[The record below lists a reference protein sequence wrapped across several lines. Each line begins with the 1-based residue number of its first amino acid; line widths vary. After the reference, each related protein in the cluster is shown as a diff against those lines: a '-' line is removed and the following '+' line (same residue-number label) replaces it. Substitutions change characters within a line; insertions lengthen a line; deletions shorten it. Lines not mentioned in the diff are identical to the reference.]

1 MKLLLSN
8 SMKDL
13 PDHKIHNFQE
23 EPRGVVAVGA
33 EDAVGV
39 VVAAG
44 DAGEDT
50 TETEIETTG
59 TTSLHRASGY
69 QQMSQSTPLA
79 TREVPLDPVT
89 TLQAAIRGLQ
99 PEAQNMDQIREIHI
113 QNLTQ
118 DQTQDMEA
126 LQIRMQVVLPTSQ
139 AHTHKILS
147 STPTRKAT
155 RIPTQ
160 EAHIN
165 NQVLINTVA
174 DTMLV
179 ITPGSYP
186 LYLGLFHKNIVTLP
200 TVRKT

>member
-39 VVAAG
+39 VVAAEG
-44 DAGEDT
+44 AGEDT

-69 QQMSQSTPLA
+69 QQMSQSIPLA
-79 TREVPLDPVT
+79 TREAPLEVT
-89 TLQAAIRGLQ
+89 THQTAIHGLQ

-113 QNLTQ
+113 QDLTQ

-155 RIPTQ
+155 QIPTL

-186 LYLGLFHKNIVTLP
+186 LYLGLFHKNIYTLP
-200 TVRKT
+200 TVRKN